1 MAAMRNRLSF
11 ALPLT
16 LAVASLFIFLPF
28 GSSAEFSFRSYSQD
42 GQLMHSLAPYRW
54 IVEQPEFLSHLLL
67 SFKIAVFAVI
77 FTAILVVPSVA
88 WLHLKAQLFRPLV
101 ELITL
106 LPLVI
111 PVVALSIGVQT
122 AFPDWLQSTEYE
134 LPLMYVVLA
143 LPFTFRIL
151 DNGLQAIPLK
161 TISEAARGLGASW
174 IATIFYVIA
183 PVMRRAVAG
192 AFFLTFALS
201 LGEFTLTSL
210 LHWDTFPTW
219 VTSVSQQN
227 IIGAIAL
234 SVFSLTFAFLVVFFA
249 SLSSSRS
256 KKRMDAT
263 E

>member
-1 MAAMRNRLSF
+1 VAAMKKSLSI
-11 ALPLT
+11 ALPST
-16 LAVASLFIFLPF
+16 LAIAALFIFLPF
-28 GSSAEFSFRSYSQD
+28 GSSAEFSFRSYSPE
-42 GQLMHSLAPYRW
+42 GKLMHSFAPYQW
-54 IVEQPEFLSHLLL
+54 ILQQPEFMSHLLL
-67 SFKIAVFAVI
+67 SFKLSLIAVA

-88 WLHLKAQLFRPLV
+88 WLHLKAQSFRSIIEV
-101 ELITL
+101 VTI

-111 PVVALSIGVQT
+111 PVVALSIGVQA

-134 LPLMYVVLA
+134 LPLMYVILS

-161 TISEAARGLGASW
+161 TISEASRGLGANW
-174 IATIFYVIA
+174 PKTIIFVIA
-183 PVMRRAVAG
+183 PVMRSAVAG

-234 SVFSLTFAFLVVFFA
+234 SVFSLTVAFVVLLLVGLF
-249 SLSSSRS
+249 SSQT
-256 KKRMDAT
+256 KKRT
-263 E
+263 EVAE

>member
-1 MAAMRNRLSF
+1 MAAMKKRIDL
-11 ALPLT
+11 ALFTALG
-16 LAVASLFIFLPF
+16 LAGIFILLPF
-28 GSSAEFSFRSYSQD
+28 GSSAEFSFREYSTD
-42 GQLMHSLAPYRW
+42 GKLLHSFAPYRW
-54 IVEQPEFLSHLLL
+54 IIEQPEFLSHLLL
-67 SFKIAVFAVI
+67 SFKLAFIAVL

-88 WLHLKAQLFRPLV
+88 WLHLKAQSFRPIV
-101 ELITL
+101 EIVTL

-111 PVVALSIGVQT
+111 PVVALSIGVQA

-134 LPLMYVVLA
+134 LPLMYVVLS

-151 DNGLQAIPLK
+151 DNGLQAVPLK
-161 TISEAARGLGASW
+161 TISEASRGLGANW
-174 IATIFYVIA
+174 PKTIFYVIA
-183 PVMRRAVAG
+183 PVMRTAVAG

-234 SVFSLTFAFLVVFFA
+234 SVFSLAVAFLILLLVGLF
-249 SLSSSRS
+249 SSRS
-256 KKRMDAT
+256 KKRT
-263 E
+263 EVAE